1 MRHRSVRWVARRS
14 MVAERATNAPC
25 SWNCAARA
33 ERESRGHAYGWNHE
47 RGWMPQHGIG
57 WGHVSDQLQIRQR
70 IGRVAC
76 SVMFLADQNGCEQSS
91 ADSAGQCERRRNQV
105 IGRDR
110 SAGAR
115 RERSQRLDNARA
127 RKCATEGNSRNEPA

>member
-1 MRHRSVRWVARRS
+1 
-14 MVAERATNAPC
+14 
-25 SWNCAARA
+25 
-33 ERESRGHAYGWNHE
+33 
-47 RGWMPQHGIG
+47 MPQHGIG

-91 ADSAGQCERRRNQV
+91 ADSAGQRERRRNQV

-115 RERSQRLDNARA
+115 RKRSQRLDNARA

>member
-1 MRHRSVRWVARRS
+1 
-14 MVAERATNAPC
+14 
-25 SWNCAARA
+25 
-33 ERESRGHAYGWNHE
+33 
-47 RGWMPQHGIG
+47 MPNHGIG
-57 WGHVSDQLQIRQR
+57 WGGVSDQLQIRQR
-70 IGRVAC
+70 IGRVAG
-76 SVMFLADQNGCEQSS
+76 SVVFLTDQNGREQSS
-91 ADSAGQCERRRNQV
+91 AESASQRERRRNQV